1 VVVGVV
7 GVEVAVAA
15 GLAARFVAGLVAVV
29 AVVAFL
35 VEAFFAAVL
44 ATGLAFLPNSFFKN
58 LNILSS
64 FYFL

>member
-1 VVVGVV
+1 VVVGV
-7 GVEVAVAA
+7 GVEVVAASAA

-29 AVVAFL
+29 AVVAF
-35 VEAFFAAVL
+35 FAAGL

-64 FYFL
+64 FCFL